1 MTAVQIELKNV
12 GAIHELPLHFL
23 CHTQLKTAI
32 TDLKDDQERVLVE
45 FLLLLEPLATY

>member
-1 MTAVQIELKNV
+1 MTTVQIELKNV

-32 TDLKDDQERVLVE
+32 VRLSYSALRCE
-45 FLLLLEPLATY
+45 FDTECDR